1 MSEFPHRSDSSAVT
15 VSCIYADPLR
25 TVSGGI
31 LSVLTWT
38 VPRVPTV
45 PQQNVTIV
53 TRELLASAERQ
64 TLFFFPLRLNGLE
77 AESHDEPSTPFPCEQ
92 LGARRGEARRPSCWC
107 VCHWAVQRAP
117 RRAGGLRGQRPVALA
132 ARESAATVRE
142 RLDGRTCDT
151 QSDDRVTVGG
161 GLHVQIRWL
170 IRRNA
175 ENLCNELTTAVRW
188 KFEEMIRN

>member
-64 TLFFFPLRLNGLE
+64 TLFFFFLCVWMAWRQRATMSPLLP
-77 AESHDEPSTPFPCEQ
+77 SHVNSWGRGE
-92 LGARRGEARRPSCWC
+92 ARRGEARRPSCWC

-117 RRAGGLRGQRPVALA
+117 RRTGGLRGQRPVALA

-161 GLHVQIRWL
+161 GGWYGGMQRICVM
-170 IRRNA
+170 N
-175 ENLCNELTTAVRW
+175 
-188 KFEEMIRN
+188 

>member
-92 LGARRGEARRPSCWC
+92 LGARRGEARR
-107 VCHWAVQRAP
+107 
-117 RRAGGLRGQRPVALA
+117 GGLHADVFVTERCSEPPDGPGDSEASDLWRSLPESLQRLW
-132 ARESAATVRE
+132 ENDWT
-142 RLDGRTCDT
+142 DGL
-151 QSDDRVTVGG
+151 VTHSQMTGWQWG
-161 GLHVQIRWL
+161 RGLHVQIPGDGWYGGMQR
-170 IRRNA
+170 ICVMN
-175 ENLCNELTTAVRW
+175 
-188 KFEEMIRN
+188 